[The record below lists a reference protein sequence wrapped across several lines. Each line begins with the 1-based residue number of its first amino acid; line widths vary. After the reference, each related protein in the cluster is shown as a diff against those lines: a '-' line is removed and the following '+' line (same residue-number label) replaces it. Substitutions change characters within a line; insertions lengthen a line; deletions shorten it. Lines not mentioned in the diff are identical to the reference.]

1 MPSSVGPAS
10 TTGLRSSGLQI
21 EPKNNPDWV
30 INEYLTTQIDI
41 PLVIAG
47 DSPFPSTYV
56 RQLMTDNPRVRFM
69 GRTNGQLHKALLTNA
84 SLYIHGHEIGG
95 TNPSLLEAM
104 GAGCPIL
111 ALDVEFNREVL
122 ALRSACYKRS
132 GDLAQALESAGE
144 M

>member
-1 MPSSVGPAS
+1 
-10 TTGLRSSGLQI
+10 
-21 EPKNNPDWV
+21 
-30 INEYLTTQIDI
+30 
-41 PLVIAG
+41 
-47 DSPFPSTYV
+47 
-56 RQLMTDNPRVRFM
+56 MTDNPRVRFM

-122 ALRSACYKRS
+122 ASCGQLVHKRS
-132 GDLAQALESAGE
+132 GDLAQALEKRWRDVAWQQKQGTQSRQRAEESYSWQPVLEAYQNLIMGIE
-144 M
+144 AP